1 MVILHTNHGPI
12 TIELD
17 AVRAPKSSANF
28 LAYVDAQDISTTPC
42 SIE

>member
-17 AVRAPKSSANF
+17 TARAPKSAANF
-28 LAYVDAQDISTTPC
+28 LAYA
-42 SIE
+42 